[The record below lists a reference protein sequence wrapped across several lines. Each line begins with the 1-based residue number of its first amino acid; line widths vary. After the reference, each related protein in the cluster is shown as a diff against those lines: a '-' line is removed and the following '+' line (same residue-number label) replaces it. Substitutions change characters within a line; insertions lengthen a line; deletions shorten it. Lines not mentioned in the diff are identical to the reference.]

1 MVKPSEATELTSTSN
16 QTWGFL
22 ETLKNSPLLYLSAG
36 AKELFHSDFLY
47 WLAISHWEVFIRV
60 MRNLAG
66 FEDDE
71 KFWWEES
78 SNHKDGNLKVLR
90 EKSHFDLSI
99 YYRFVE
105 DKWLPVL
112 ILENKVKSLPNVKQL
127 NEYSINA
134 EKEWHGRENNGKN
147 LMTFILL
154 SLTDA
159 CNLSC
164 EAKAWTFKKYADL
177 MHALENNLESSR
189 MSSFHKQLCNNYCE
203 FIRALSGLAENWK
216 IDVNEKYQIRFC
228 PDTLKTNQY
237 KKDEDNKKAEDAYDE
252 YKMLSELR
260 LDDIWY
266 KISFENL
273 RILVEKRLTKE
284 GIHCRWFNRNKSG
297 EMPGF
302 YLNTGYSSRGHRG
315 LIELR
320 YVLENHSFQKDPVCM
335 MVQIEGCQ
343 YRYAVLS
350 DELIDKKSVSPN
362 WEGLRNKV
370 RPATIPTIHNIQNW
384 ITSKPMSGNNAWC
397 RFGDSFIYR
406 YKRIEPSEKIKDI
419 IDRIVKDA
427 REILNTLGM

>member
-1 MVKPSEATELTSTSN
+1 MVKPNEATELTSTSN
-16 QTWGFL
+16 QTWGYL
-22 ETLKNSPLLYLSAG
+22 EALKSSPLLYLSAG

-47 WLAISHWEVFIRV
+47 WLATSHWDVFIRV

-66 FEDDE
+66 LEDDE
-71 KFWWEES
+71 PFWWEES

-90 EKSHFDLSI
+90 EQSHFDLSI

-105 DKWLPVL
+105 DKWVPVL

-147 LMTFILL
+147 LMTFLLL

-159 CNLSC
+159 SNLSC

-177 MHALENNLESSR
+177 MRALENNLESSR

-203 FIRALSGLAENWK
+203 FVRALSGLAESWR
-216 IDVNEKYQIRFC
+216 IDVNEKYQIRFS
-228 PDTLKTNQY
+228 PDTLKTNKY
-237 KKDEDNKKAEDAYDE
+237 KKDEDNKKADDAYDE
-252 YKMLSELR
+252 YKKLSELR

-273 RILVEKRLTKE
+273 RILVEKRLMKE
-284 GIHCRWFNRNKSG
+284 GINCRWFNRNNDG

-320 YVLENHSFQKDPVCM
+320 YVLENHSFKNEPVCM

-343 YRYAVLS
+343 YRYAVLA
-350 DELIDKKSVSPN
+350 DELMNKKSVNPN
-362 WEGLRNKV
+362 WECLKNNKIK
-370 RPATIPTIHNIQNW
+370 PATIHNIQNW
-384 ITSKPMSGNNAWC
+384 ITSKPMRGKNAWC

-419 IDRIVKDA
+419 IDRIVQDA
-427 REILNTLGM
+427 REILNCLGKN